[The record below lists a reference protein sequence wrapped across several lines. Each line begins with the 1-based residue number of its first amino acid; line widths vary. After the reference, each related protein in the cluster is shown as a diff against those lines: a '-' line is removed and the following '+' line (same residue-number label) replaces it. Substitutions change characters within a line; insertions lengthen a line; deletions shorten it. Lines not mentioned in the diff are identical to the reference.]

1 MQGGSIGQFIHYEYK
16 MQINYIFTIEIG
28 DFKLLNL
35 INDAYFERCYYLNI
49 QTTNNSNWSKLS
61 MVTLSDQTFW
71 FLFKNQNL

>member
-28 DFKLLNL
+28 DFKILNL

-49 QTTNNSNWSKLS
+49 QTTNNSN
-61 MVTLSDQTFW
+61 
-71 FLFKNQNL
+71 